1 MANKSSR
8 SFSGEEP
15 NQDPH
20 HRDTGVEEE
29 DIRGNAGSFEP
40 GPGRQGSQENL
51 KNRGY
56 QEDQPGQPVRN
67 SGGINEQKDTPA
79 GEPEAEEQQS

>member
-8 SFSGEEP
+8 SYSGEEP
-15 NQDPH
+15 NQPE
-20 HRDTGVEEE
+20 HRRPLGVEEE
-29 DIRGNAGSFEP
+29 DIRKNSGSYKP
-40 GPGRQGSQENL
+40 QKGPGNQENL

-67 SGGINEQKDTPA
+67 TSGRDEQQDVPA
-79 GEPEAEEQQS
+79 GEPDKNEQQS

>member
-8 SFSGEEP
+8 SNSGEEP
-15 NQDPH
+15 DQPE
-20 HRDTGVEEE
+20 HRRPPEVQEE
-29 DIRGNAGSFEP
+29 DIKKNSGSFKP
-40 GPGRQGSQENL
+40 QKGAGNQENL

-67 SGGINEQKDTPA
+67 TSGRDDQKDVPA
-79 GEPEAEEQQS
+79 GEPDKDEQKS

>member
-8 SFSGEEP
+8 SNSGEEP
-15 NQDPH
+15 DQPV
-20 HRDTGVEEE
+20 HRRPEGVEEE
-29 DIRGNAGSFEP
+29 DIKKNSGSYQPQKGARE
-40 GPGRQGSQENL
+40 QENL

-67 SGGINEQKDTPA
+67 TSGRDDQKDVPA
-79 GEPEAEEQQS
+79 GEPDENEQKS